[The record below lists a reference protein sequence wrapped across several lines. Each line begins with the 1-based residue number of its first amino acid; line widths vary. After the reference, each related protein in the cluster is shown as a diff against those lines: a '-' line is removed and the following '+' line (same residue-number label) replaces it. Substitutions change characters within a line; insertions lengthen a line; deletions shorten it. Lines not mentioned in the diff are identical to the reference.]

1 MTQLY
6 PFSSKYLHMEFS
18 LKRKTQDTEE
28 SPSKL
33 QRTEQA
39 EDLKEHKQIK
49 EESVKTVYKLGLA
62 VDLSL

>member
-1 MTQLY
+1 
-6 PFSSKYLHMEFS
+6 MEFS

-39 EDLKEHKQIK
+39 EDLEEHKQIK